1 LVMKLTKFVLRH
13 IFRKYLCH
21 RDFLE
26 KHNAEN
32 LQNFAQTQPDLEFF
46 LDNSCQ
52 NVNADSNPYLS
63 LYGILGSICPRRI
76 DLYACGQIEPAAL
89 KPAKISRSKQSVI
102 IKRARKQV

>member
-1 LVMKLTKFVLRH
+1 MKLELFILRH
-13 IFRKYLCH
+13 SFRKYLCN

-63 LYGILGSICPRRI
+63 LYGIL
-76 DLYACGQIEPAAL
+76 AC
-89 KPAKISRSKQSVI
+89 AKKCFDT
-102 IKRARKQV
+102 QVLLDPLEEDFYL